1 MNNSLNSRV
10 ILAIE
15 CLKYNIKINPARPLK
30 VIKPKGHAV
39 AFVLKRSGKRCGDK
53 LFEYNSDFPGFY
65 PRELLYVRPSPPVS
79 VAVRAALRIV
89 ILLYMYIIYVQGIS
103 MGSIVPSSFIWR

>member
-30 VIKPKGHAV
+30 VVKPKGHAV

-79 VAVRAALRIV
+79 AAVRASFTYSYI
-89 ILLYMYIIYVQGIS
+89 IIYVYNIRTGYIH
-103 MGSIVPSSFIWR
+103 GVHRAL